1 MFLNIDIILWVAC
14 LGRMILALSP
24 SLRSWACGCCGP
36 HDSTLV
42 SCLSL
47 TCPTQ
52 SPCAL
57 WVLWAA
63 RFYTCLLL
71 VSHSLPLVSL
81 WVPWPHGFAFVPCL
95 SPIHFPLHCE
105 SLGAFFC
112 ICLPLF
118 PRQYFWSPSFL
129 PVRCFGLHLTHPF
142 RQRCLSAAGETGQ
155 ILGMEEFPL

>member
-1 MFLNIDIILWVAC
+1 MGSCSCERVAC

-24 SLRSWACGCCGP
+24 SLRSWACGCSGP

-47 TCPTQ
+47 TCLTQ
-52 SPCAL
+52 SSCAL

-81 WVPWPHGFAFVPCL
+81 WVPWPHDFAFVPCL
-95 SPIHFPLHCE
+95 SPMHFPLHCE

-112 ICLPLF
+112 ICLPL
-118 PRQYFWSPSFL
+118 SPLSI
-129 PVRCFGLHLTHPF
+129 FGLRVFSQYGASGCT
-142 RQRCLSAAGETGQ
+142 
-155 ILGMEEFPL
+155 